1 MIIQG
6 DTKISLYKEPVAT
19 RYYITT
25 RTGKSSDFLNRTV
38 VSDYDN
44 KKEQQQDCPYSTHY
58 FFKHNVE
65 YHLMYFEVYNSR
77 SVQDQIYKEAS

>member
-6 DTKISLYKEPVAT
+6 GTKISLYKEPVAT

-38 VSDYDN
+38 VSDYKN

-65 YHLMYFEVYNSR
+65 YHLMYFEGYNLR
-77 SVQDQIYKEAS
+77 LVQDQIYKEAS